1 MFWKIEGID
10 DVDYLSVK
18 LGVILSILIFSL
30 FSTVNMYFLKLKTEK
45 LLIPHYQL
53 KTDHAV
59 SLWERRSWNRDPNY
73 W

>member
-30 FSTVNMYFLKLKTEK
+30 FSTVNMYFFKLKTFNFKNWKTFNSSLSIKNWSCCFSLGKKE
-45 LLIPHYQL
+45 L
-53 KTDHAV
+53 K
-59 SLWERRSWNRDPNY
+59 
-73 W
+73 